1 MNEIEL
7 KKRRMEGSS
16 LEFSVFT
23 HHYCRKDQEEEPTE
37 AKTYVDTGI
46 YHWFKIFILTV
57 QIS

>member
-7 KKRRMEGSS
+7 KKRRTEDSS

-23 HHYCRKDQEEEPTE
+23 HHYYRKDQEEEPTE

-46 YHWFKIFILTV
+46 YH
-57 QIS
+57 